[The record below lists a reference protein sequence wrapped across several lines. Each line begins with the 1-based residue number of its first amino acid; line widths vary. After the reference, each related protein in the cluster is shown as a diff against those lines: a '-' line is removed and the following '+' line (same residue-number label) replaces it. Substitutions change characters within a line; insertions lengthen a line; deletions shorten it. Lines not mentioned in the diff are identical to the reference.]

1 MEPGQSQKIEERD
14 VVKEAGLPNIDR
26 IRTRV
31 LVEELA
37 LNKRKDSS
45 SSKLKYKGRQEW
57 RMNVF
62 GFLIENKIN
71 IKVFYQ

>member
-45 SSKLKYKGRQEW
+45 SSKLKYKGRQE
-57 RMNVF
+57 
-62 GFLIENKIN
+62 
-71 IKVFYQ
+71 

>member
-14 VVKEAGLPNIDR
+14 VGKEAGLPNIDR